1 MNIGELRVAFDRE
14 IFLLQEFGGVSNAF
28 ARLIYEFGSDASLG
42 VQPEFTFSISNNYHL
57 MQVDLAKQKLE
68 YSKRFFFQPKSGLET
83 LLTLGPVRQLNSLW
97 AGGTVP
103 KCKADI
109 FHATYYRPTVPE
121 RLKGQKLA
129 ITVHDFIPE
138 KLGWTGVRNP
148 HIGKRKLCLKS
159 DLIVCVSNETANEL
173 QEMYKVSSDRIFVV
187 PHGCSPISSSL
198 SSKDNPDTFQI
209 LYVGQRS
216 GYKNFAVLVDAL
228 HLLISQKID
237 FRLVV
242 AGPSLL
248 DSEIKNL
255 NAKIGS
261 DTWVF
266 ELTPTDDRLLDLY
279 DQATVHCVTSELEG
293 FGMTILESMA
303 RGTPVVATDIP
314 VFHEVGGASMQ
325 YFSKGNAESLAVEI
339 SKFTDTSYR
348 KNQVAKALGHAQMHT
363 WKASANK
370 LAEAYKKV
378 GNR

>member
-1 MNIGELRVAFDRE
+1 MKLAELRVAFDRE

-28 ARLIYEFGSDASLG
+28 AKLIYEFNSDKSIG
-42 VQPEFTFSISNNYHL
+42 VKPEFTFSISNNYHL
-57 MQVDLAKQKLE
+57 MQVDAANQILN

-83 LLTLGPVRQLNSLW
+83 LVTLGPVRQLNSLW
-97 AGGTVP
+97 AGGAVP
-103 KCKADI
+103 KCKSDI
-109 FHATYYRPTVPE
+109 LHATYYRPTIPE
-121 RLKGQKLA
+121 RLKGRKLA
-129 ITVHDFIPE
+129 MTVHDFIPE

-148 HIGKRKLCLKS
+148 HIGKRKLCLKA

-173 QEMYKVSSDRIFVV
+173 QEMYRVGSDRVSVV
-187 PHGCSPISSSL
+187 PHGCSPVNSL
-198 SSKDNPDTFQI
+198 FTRKENPDTFQI
-209 LYVGQRS
+209 LYVGQRG
-216 GYKNFAVLVDAL
+216 GYKKFSVLVDAL
-228 HLLISQKID
+228 HLLSSQKID
-237 FRLVV
+237 FKLVV
-242 AGPSLL
+242 AGPSLS

-261 DTWVF
+261 DSWVL
-266 ELTPTDDRLLDLY
+266 ELTPTDDRLSDLY
-279 DQATVHCVTSELEG
+279 DQSSVHCVTSELEG

-339 SKFTDTSYR
+339 SKFTDMTYR
-348 KNQVAKALGHAQMHT
+348 KNQATKALGHAQKHT
-363 WKASANK
+363 WKAAANK

>member
-1 MNIGELRVAFDRE
+1 MNLGELRVAFDRE

-28 ARLIYEFGSDASLG
+28 AKIIYEFGSDMSLG
-42 VQPEFTFSISNNYHL
+42 VKPEFTFSISNNYHL
-57 MQVDLAKQKLE
+57 MQIAAARQNLR

-97 AGGTVP
+97 AGGAVP
-103 KCKADI
+103 ERKSDI

-121 RLKGQKLA
+121 RLKGRKLV

-138 KLGWTGVRNP
+138 KLGWAGVRNP

-173 QEMYKVSSDRIFVV
+173 QEMYKVGSDRISIV
-187 PHGCSPISSSL
+187 PHGCNPVSSL
-198 SSKDNPDTFQI
+198 SPRKDYPDTFQI

-228 HLLISQKID
+228 HLLISQKIE
-237 FRLVV
+237 FKLVI
-242 AGPSLL
+242 AGPSLS
-248 DSEIKNL
+248 DPEIKNL

-261 DTWVF
+261 DNWVF
-266 ELTPTDDRLLDLY
+266 ELTPTDDRLIDLY
-279 DQATVHCVTSELEG
+279 DQSTIHCVTSELEG

-314 VFHEVGGASMQ
+314 VFHEVGGSSMQ

-339 SKFTDTSYR
+339 TKFTDISYR
-348 KNQVAKALGHAQMHT
+348 KNQATKALAHARMHT
-363 WKASANK
+363 WKASAIK

>member
-1 MNIGELRVAFDRE
+1 MNLGGLRVAFDRE

-28 ARLIYEFGSDASLG
+28 ARLIYEFGSDTSLG

-57 MQVDLAKQKLE
+57 MQVDTAKQNLR

-83 LLTLGPVRQLNSLW
+83 LLTLGPIRQLNSLW
-97 AGGTVP
+97 AGGAVP
-103 KCKADI
+103 ERKSDI

-121 RLKGQKLA
+121 RLKGRKLA

-138 KLGWTGVRNP
+138 KLGWSGVRNP

-173 QEMYKVSSDRIFVV
+173 QEMYKVGSDRVSVV
-187 PHGCSPISSSL
+187 PHGCSPVSSSFPR
-198 SSKDNPDTFQI
+198 KDDPDTFQI
-209 LYVGQRS
+209 LYVGQRG
-216 GYKNFAVLVDAL
+216 GYKKFPVLVDAL
-228 HLLISQKID
+228 HLLSSQK
-237 FRLVV
+237 FEFKLVV
-242 AGPSLL
+242 AGSSLS

-261 DTWVF
+261 DNWVF
-266 ELTPTDDRLLDLY
+266 ELTPTDDRLIDLY
-279 DQATVHCVTSELEG
+279 DQSTIHCVTSELEG

-348 KNQVAKALGHAQMHT
+348 KNQAAKALGHAQMHT

>member
-1 MNIGELRVAFDRE
+1 MNLGELRVAFDRE
-14 IFLLQEFGGVSNAF
+14 IFLLQEYGGVSNAF
-28 ARLIYEFGSDASLG
+28 AKIIYEFGSDMSLG
-42 VQPEFTFSISNNYHL
+42 VKPEFTFSISNNYHL
-57 MQVDLAKQKLE
+57 MQVAAARQHLR

-97 AGGTVP
+97 AGGAVP
-103 KCKADI
+103 ERKSDI

-121 RLKGQKLA
+121 RLKGRKLA

-138 KLGWTGVRNP
+138 KLGWAGVRNP

-173 QEMYKVSSDRIFVV
+173 QEMYKVGSDRISIV
-187 PHGCSPISSSL
+187 PHGCNPVSSL
-198 SSKDNPDTFQI
+198 SPRKDNPDIFQI

-228 HLLISQKID
+228 HLLILQKIE
-237 FRLVV
+237 FKLVI
-242 AGPSLL
+242 AGPSLS
-248 DSEIKNL
+248 DSETKNL
-255 NAKIGS
+255 NAKIGI

-266 ELTPTDDRLLDLY
+266 ELTPTDNRIIDLY
-279 DQATVHCVTSELEG
+279 DQATIHCVTSEFEG

-314 VFHEVGGASMQ
+314 VFHEVGGSSMQ

-339 SKFTDTSYR
+339 SKFTDMSYR
-348 KNQVAKALGHAQMHT
+348 KNQATKALAYAQMHT
-363 WKASANK
+363 WKASAIK